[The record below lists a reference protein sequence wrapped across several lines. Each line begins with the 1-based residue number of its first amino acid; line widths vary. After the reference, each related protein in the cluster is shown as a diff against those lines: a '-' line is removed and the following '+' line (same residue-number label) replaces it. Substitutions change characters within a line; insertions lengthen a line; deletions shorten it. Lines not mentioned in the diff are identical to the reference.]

1 MSDSNYLLPEA
12 YLRIKDSQWPEGE
25 GSDCRPADGVSRV
38 GQWSVEREIVGNTL
52 PGQVRARSGLSVGSA
67 SARIPQTAEPMT
79 PWSARPSAR
88 VTPLEDVELYLA
100 EEHDSPERQPLG
112 DWVINPISGALS
124 TSEVD
129 LELVEASSLGKKPE
143 HRLPPI
149 QFAYDAWALQDASW
163 VVAELASEMGYG
175 DSPRPSD
182 PLIYVPY
189 TGSPMP
195 VKGALVNIEYQDQ
208 SGEWH
213 PWFAEEPPQYFY
225 DNSPGSYGLRP
236 VLNGTKSAGLFTYTR
251 EDVNPDVSEGTG
263 TLTFSLTHSAVVRLL
278 LGQPWNLSGLTYY
291 PPQVEVSPNGT
302 FKVWNNNRPAATSTS
317 GTYSRGDTPGL
328 ENRVEVQV
336 QRIITDPEEGY
347 YRQTRARIRS
357 GKDAPWSSWVTNSD
371 PHPTLPPEYAEQI
384 LPNAFPASVGLDV
397 GWSSVSSFGVTLQPD
412 SAAWTM
418 PKKRL
423 DIESLG
429 SAVVLPYLDGHTS
442 PWDGI
447 QEVCGATLGAAW
459 LDWEGNLKVR
469 NSAYLAGRGNPNQ
482 VIDVEKRL
490 DDIKWVTDPSEVVD
504 RLEVTYYPPDVERS
518 RGPIGGPEETYPTA
532 WQAEEAYEIG
542 PGETIEVIGYTATPL
557 TTITRANYS
566 SVVGEEGVWI
576 NWLPVWDT
584 SPFAPKTVPT
594 WSAQTSRRGDGAV
607 MGSNVLSVRSR
618 ALSHS
623 RLLIQITNNT
633 NQTLYTVDGN
643 GNPHLIY
650 RQSVAM
656 FQENTAVVIR
666 GVRDE
671 DKAANPLQIDLTR
684 MMQTK
689 ESAEAIAN
697 HIWQRV
703 STVRWRAESVRIAL
717 DWSLDIGDIIR
728 LRHSQTGLDQK
739 ALVTRVALEGSPGE
753 IAQTLDLVLLD
764 PMWSDFDKA
773 WQFSTWDDFD
783 AKWAGQ
789 TWDDFDHRP
798 TLPPNP

>member
-12 YLRIKDSQWPEGE
+12 YLRIKDSRWPEGD

-79 PWSARPSAR
+79 PWSTRPSAR

-124 TSEVD
+124 TSEVELD
-129 LELVEASSLGKKPE
+129 LVEASSLGKKPE

-149 QFAYDAWALQDASW
+149 QYLYGAWALQDASW

-175 DSPRPSD
+175 DSPRPSN

-189 TGSPMP
+189 TGSTMP
-195 VKGALVNIEYQDQ
+195 VKGALVNIQYQDQ
-208 SGEWH
+208 SGEWL
-213 PWFAEEPPQYFY
+213 PWFPDDPVQYLY

-236 VLNGTKSAGLFTYTR
+236 VLNGVKSGGLFTYAR
-251 EDVNPDVSEGTG
+251 EDVHSDVSGGTG
-263 TLTFSLTHSAVVRLL
+263 TLSFSLTHNGVVRLL
-278 LGQPWNLSGLTYY
+278 LGQPWDLAGLNYY
-291 PPQVEVSPNGT
+291 PPQVEISPNGT
-302 FKVWNNNRPAATSTS
+302 FKVWNNNRPAATPTS
-317 GTYSRGDTPGL
+317 GTYQRGSTYGL

-336 QRIITDPEEGY
+336 QRLITDPEEGY
-347 YRQTRARIRS
+347 YDQTRARIRS

-371 PHPTLPPEYAEQI
+371 PHPAMLPEYAEQI
-384 LPNAFPASVGLDV
+384 LPNAFYISVGLDV
-397 GWSSVSSFGVTLQPD
+397 GSSSVSSFGVTLQPD
-412 SAAWTM
+412 SGTWTM
-418 PKKRL
+418 PEKGL

-469 NSAYLAGRGNPNQ
+469 NSAYLAGRGNPSQ

-504 RLEVTYYPPDVERS
+504 RLQVTYYPPDVEQWRH
-518 RGPIGGPEETYPTA
+518 GPGGGVVNPTA

-542 PGETIEVIGYTATPL
+542 PGETVEVIGYTATPL
-557 TTITRANYS
+557 TTITRSSYS
-566 SVVGEEGVWI
+566 SVVEADGLWI
-576 NWLPVWDT
+576 RWHPVWETD
-584 SPFAPKTVPT
+584 PFDPKSVPT
-594 WSAQTSRRGDGAV
+594 WSAQTSRQGNGIV
-607 MGSNVLSVRSR
+607 MGSDVLSVRSR

-650 RQSVAM
+650 RQSQVM

-666 GVRDE
+666 GVKEE

-703 STVRWRAESVRIAL
+703 SGVRWRAESVRVAL

-728 LRHSQTGLDQK
+728 LSHSQTGLDQK

-753 IAQTLDLVLLD
+753 IAQTLDLVLLNQ
-764 PMWSDFDKA
+764 MWADFDRN
-773 WQFSTWDDFD
+773 WQIHTWDDFD
-783 AKWAGQ
+783 AAWAGR
-789 TWDDFDHRP
+789 TWEDFDH
-798 TLPPNP
+798 NPSRTHLY